1 MSLLSES
8 AFIHVHAG
16 ILSYRQDETW
26 CPALIMVIILSLL
39 AIMCT
44 LIIVSGAAAMI
55 GTQIGEK
62 GKKDSLL
69 RCSINITA
77 SVLAILISFMCLREE
92 LMKPVMAAAV
102 AATGA
107 IVLICGIIT
116 IKKTLAETDDDLVTE
131 ELSEVNIIHIGFNH
145 KVLEGTVNGGKR
157 RFSMFGADKD
167 IAKMI
172 ANRKIKQITVTYH
185 TSDNRI
191 EAIH

>member
-1 MSLLSES
+1 ME
-8 AFIHVHAG
+8 
-16 ILSYRQDETW
+16 
-26 CPALIMVIILSLL
+26 IILSLL
-39 AIMCT
+39 VIMCT
-44 LIIVSGAAAMI
+44 LIIVSGVAAMT

-107 IVLICGIIT
+107 IVLICGFIT
-116 IKKTLAETDDDLVTE
+116 IRKTLAETDDDLVTE

-145 KVLEGTVNGGKR
+145 KVLEGTVNGEKR
-157 RFSMFGADKD
+157 EFPMFGADKD

>member
-1 MSLLSES
+1 M
-8 AFIHVHAG
+8 A
-16 ILSYRQDETW
+16 
-26 CPALIMVIILSLL
+26 IILSLL
-39 AIMCT
+39 AIMCM
-44 LIIVSGAAAMI
+44 LIIVSGVAAMI

-77 SVLAILISFMCLREE
+77 SVLAILISFLCLREE
-92 LMKPVMAAAV
+92 LIKPAMAAAV
-102 AATGA
+102 VAAGT

-116 IKKTLAETDDDLVTE
+116 IKKNLAETDDDLVTE

-167 IAKMI
+167 IAKKI
-172 ANRKIKQITVTYH
+172 TNRKIKQITVTYH

-191 EAIH
+191 EVIH

>member
-1 MSLLSES
+1 
-8 AFIHVHAG
+8 
-16 ILSYRQDETW
+16 
-26 CPALIMVIILSLL
+26 MVIILSLL

-62 GKKDSLL
+62 GRKDSLL
-69 RCSINITA
+69 RCSINITV
-77 SVLAILISFMCLREE
+77 SVLAILISFLCLREE
-92 LMKPVMAAAV
+92 LIKLVMSAAV
-102 AATGA
+102 ATTGA
-107 IVLICGIIT
+107 IVFICGIIT
-116 IKKTLAETDDDLVTE
+116 IKKTLAETDNDLVTE

-167 IAKMI
+167 IAKKI
-172 ANRKIKQITVTYH
+172 ANGKMKQITVTYH